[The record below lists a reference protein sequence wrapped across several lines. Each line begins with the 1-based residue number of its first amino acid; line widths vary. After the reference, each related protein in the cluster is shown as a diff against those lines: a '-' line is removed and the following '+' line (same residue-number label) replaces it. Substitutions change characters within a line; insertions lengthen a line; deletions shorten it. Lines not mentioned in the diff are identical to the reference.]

1 MLFIKISSFRREI
14 LISQTLLFLMFKGR
28 DIISIK
34 DFSKEEILH
43 ILDVAEEMFPIAEGR
58 KKSNLLSGYIM
69 GSLFFEPSTRTRLSF
84 EAAMKRLGGD
94 VIGFAMPTTTSIQ
107 KGETLADTIRT
118 AESYCDVIVMR
129 HPKEGSARMAAEFAK
144 VPIIN
149 GGDGAGHHPTQ
160 CLLDLF
166 TIRRE
171 KGQIEGNKIAL
182 LGDLKYGRTVHSLA
196 YALAL
201 FKVEMVFISPP
212 ELQMP
217 KEVVEECR
225 EMGAKITIKNELDG
239 LEDID
244 VLYVTRIQKERFPD
258 PEEYKKVAGSYRI
271 DLKTLEKAKDDMI
284 VMHPLP
290 RVDEIS
296 PEVDKTKHAAYFRQT
311 FNGVPVR
318 MALLALVLGVVE

>member
-1 MLFIKISSFRREI
+1 MNFE
-14 LISQTLLFLMFKGR
+14 GR
-28 DIISIK
+28 DVISIK
-34 DFSKEEILH
+34 DFSKEEILY
-43 ILDVAEEMFPIAEGR
+43 ILEVAQKMVPIAEG
-58 KKSNLLSGYIM
+58 KEKSDLLSNYIM
-69 GSLFFEPSTRTRLSF
+69 ASLFFEPSTRTRLSF
-84 EAAMKRLGGD
+84 ETAMKRLGGM
-94 VIGFAMPTTTSIQ
+94 VIGFSQPGTTSIQ

-129 HPKEGSARMAAEFAK
+129 HPNEGSARLAAEFAS

-166 TIRRE
+166 TIKRE
-171 KGQIEGNKIAL
+171 KGSIEKNRIAL
-182 LGDLKYGRTVHSLA
+182 VGDLKYGRTVHSLA

-201 FKVEMVFISPP
+201 FGVDMMFVSPP

-225 EMGAKITIKNELDG
+225 EMGVDVTISNKLDN
-239 LEDID
+239 LDEID

-258 PEEYKKVAGSYRI
+258 PEEYSRVAGSYRI
-271 DLKTLEKAKDDMI
+271 DLKTLENAKEDLI

-296 PEVDKTKHAAYFRQT
+296 SEVDKTKHAAYFRQT

-318 MALLALVLGVVE
+318 MALIALVLGEVK

>member
-1 MLFIKISSFRREI
+1 MN
-14 LISQTLLFLMFKGR
+14 FKGR
-28 DIISIK
+28 DVISIK
-34 DFSKEEILH
+34 DFSKEEILY
-43 ILDVAEEMFPIAEGR
+43 ILNVAEKMLPIAEG
-58 KKSNLLSGYIM
+58 KEKSNLLNGYIM
-69 GSLFFEPSTRTRLSF
+69 ASLFFEPSTRTRLSF
-84 EAAMKRLGGD
+84 EAAMKRLGGS
-94 VIGFAMPTTTSIQ
+94 VIGFAQPGTTSLQ
-107 KGETLADTIRT
+107 KGETLADTIKT

-129 HPKEGSARMAAEFAK
+129 HPKEGSARMAAKFAS

-166 TIRRE
+166 TIRKE
-171 KGQIEGNKIAL
+171 KGQIEGNRVAL

-201 FKVEMVFISPP
+201 FKVDMVFISPP

-217 KEVVEECR
+217 KEVIEECR
-225 EMGAKITIKNELDG
+225 EMGANITIKNSLEGLD
-239 LEDID
+239 EID

-271 DLKTLEKAKDDMI
+271 DLKTLENVKEDMI
-284 VMHPLP
+284 IMHPLP

-296 PEVDKTKHAAYFRQT
+296 PEVDETKHAAYFRQT

-318 MALLALVLGVVE
+318 MALLALVLGEVK

>member
-1 MLFIKISSFRREI
+1 MN
-14 LISQTLLFLMFKGR
+14 FKGR
-28 DIISIK
+28 DVISIK
-34 DFSKEEILH
+34 DFSREEILH
-43 ILDVAEEMFPIAEGR
+43 ILDVAQKMIPIAEG
-58 KKSNLLSGYIM
+58 KEKSDLLHGYIM
-69 GSLFFEPSTRTRLSF
+69 ASLFFEPSTRTRLSF
-84 EAAMKRLGGD
+84 ETAMKRLGGN
-94 VIGFAMPTTTSIQ
+94 VIGFARPGTTSMK

-129 HPKEGSARMAAEFAK
+129 HPQEGSARMAADFAT

-166 TIRRE
+166 TIKRE
-171 KGQIEGNKIAL
+171 KGKIEGNKVAL
-182 LGDLKYGRTVHSLA
+182 VGDLKYGRTVHSLA

-201 FKVEMVFISPP
+201 FGVDMKFISPP

-217 KEVVEECR
+217 KEVVEECM
-225 EMGAKITIKNELDG
+225 EMGVSINI
-239 LEDID
+239 EDSLNNLKDVD

-258 PEEYKKVAGSYRI
+258 PEEYKKVAGSYKI
-271 DLKTLEKAKDDMI
+271 DRNLLKNANKNITI
-284 VMHPLP
+284 MHPLP

-296 PEVDKTKHAAYFRQT
+296 PDLDSTPNAAYFRQT

-318 MALLALVLGVVE
+318 MALLSLVLGVVK

>member
-1 MLFIKISSFRREI
+1 M
-14 LISQTLLFLMFKGR
+14 
-28 DIISIK
+28 ISIK
-34 DFSKEEILH
+34 DFSKEEILY
-43 ILDVAEEMFPIAEGR
+43 ILEVAKKMLPIAEG
-58 KKSNLLSGYIM
+58 KEKSDLLSNYIM
-69 GSLFFEPSTRTRLSF
+69 ASLFFEPSTRTRLSF
-84 EAAMKRLGGD
+84 ETAMKRLGGM
-94 VIGFAMPTTTSIQ
+94 VIGFAQPGTTSIQ

-118 AESYCDVIVMR
+118 AESYCDIIVMR
-129 HPKEGSARMAAEFAK
+129 HPNEGSARLAAEFAS

-166 TIRRE
+166 TIKME
-171 KGQIEGNKIAL
+171 KGRIDKNRIAL
-182 LGDLKYGRTVHSLA
+182 VGDLKYGRTVHSLA

-201 FKVEMVFISPP
+201 FGVNMTFISPP

-225 EMGAKITIKNELDG
+225 EMGVEVTISNELDN
-239 LEDID
+239 LEEID

-258 PEEYKKVAGSYRI
+258 PEEYNRVAGSYRI
-271 DLKTLEKAKDDMI
+271 DLKTLENVKEDMI

-318 MALLALVLGVVE
+318 MALIALVLGEIE